1 MSVNTIIVSG
11 YGIQLEFFRKLV
23 KSDQASDLLGTLI
36 NGDDL
41 FDLVDEYNEK
51 DAGENAANHIEV
63 LYAVTSE
70 DYEFDGDGT
79 YLYVPTIQ
87 PYEAK
92 AVHSKAELNKAI
104 ADCLCYC
111 LIQELPNP
119 TQGQVKKISQDVY
132 HVLTED
138 SLVVGD
144 VLSVGLA

>member
-11 YGIQLEFFRKLV
+11 YGIQLEFFQKLAN
-23 KSDQASDLLGTLI
+23 SEQTYELLGKLI

-41 FDLVDEYNEK
+41 FDLVDEYNKK
-51 DAGENAANHIEV
+51 DSEQNPNHIEIF
-63 LYAVTSE
+63 YGITSE

-87 PYEAK
+87 PYEERAIHTK
-92 AVHSKAELNKAI
+92 DELNRAL

-111 LIQELPNP
+111 LIRELSTP
-119 TQGQVKKISQDVY
+119 TQSQVKGIRRDV
-132 HVLTED
+132 HRVLTED
-138 SLVVGD
+138 SLVIGN

>member
-11 YGIQLEFFRKLV
+11 YGIQLEFFQKLAN
-23 KSDQASDLLGTLI
+23 SEQTYELLGKLI

-41 FDLVDEYNEK
+41 FDLVDEYNKK
-51 DAGENAANHIEV
+51 DSEQNPNHIEIF
-63 LYAVTSE
+63 YGITSE
-70 DYEFDGDGT
+70 DYEFNGDGT

-92 AVHSKAELNKAI
+92 AVHSKAELNKAV

-111 LIQELPNP
+111 LIQELSNP
-119 TQGQVKKISQDVY
+119 TQDQVKEIRQDV
-132 HVLTED
+132 HRVLTED
-138 SLVVGD
+138 SLAVGD